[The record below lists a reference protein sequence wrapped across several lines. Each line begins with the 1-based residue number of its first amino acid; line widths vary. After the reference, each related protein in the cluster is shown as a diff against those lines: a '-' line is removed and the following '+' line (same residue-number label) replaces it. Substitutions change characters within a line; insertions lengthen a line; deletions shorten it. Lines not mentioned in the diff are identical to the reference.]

1 MPINSGIP
9 APDFKLL
16 DDTNSPRS
24 LADYRGKN
32 IVLYFYPKDDTPGC
46 TLEAQEFTKHI
57 KEFTKL
63 NCIVLGIS
71 KDSIASHCKFSDKY
85 NLEIKLLSDESQEVC
100 NKYGVIVEKNMYGKK
115 SMGIERTT
123 FLINESGIISNIWN
137 KVKVDGHVDE
147 VLKTLRGSK

>member
-1 MPINSGIP
+1 MKTGSKAADFNLKAHSGENIS
-9 APDFKLL
+9 LH
-16 DDTNSPRS
+16 S
-24 LADYRGKN
+24 LAGKN